1 MDLVGTDF
9 FSGKEAIMKVRIAIG
24 ILSVAGLVVVFLFQR
39 INIAAAMGFSD
50 IHIYQFII
58 NRSIRFLLNDFL
70 TIGLIYALFGERK
83 YVVFALWVQ
92 AIGIVFFLIPYFILK
107 IHYPAYNGPLL
118 SFLHRLILNPTLLLL
133 LIPAFYYQK
142 KISSNGKTD

>member
-1 MDLVGTDF
+1 MGTDF
-9 FSGKEAIMKVRIAIG
+9 FGGKDAIMKVRVVIG
-24 ILSVAGLVVVFLFQR
+24 ILSIVGLVVVFLFQR
-39 INIAAAMGFSD
+39 INIAAIMGFSD

-92 AIGIVFFLIPYFILK
+92 GIGIVFFLIPYFILK
-107 IHYPAYNGPLL
+107 IQYPAYNGPLL

-142 KISSNGKTD
+142 KISSN

>member
-1 MDLVGTDF
+1 VGTDF
-9 FSGKEAIMKVRIAIG
+9 FGGKDAIMKVRVVIG
-24 ILSVAGLVVVFLFQR
+24 ILSIVGLVVVFLFQR
-39 INIAAAMGFSD
+39 INIAAIMGFSD

-92 AIGIVFFLIPYFILK
+92 GIGIVFFLIPYFILK
-107 IHYPAYNGPLL
+107 IQYPAYNGPLL

-142 KISSNGKTD
+142 KISSKEKTV

>member
-1 MDLVGTDF
+1 VDLVGTDF
-9 FSGKEAIMKVRIAIG
+9 FGGKDAIMKARIAIG
-24 ILSVAGLVVVFLFQR
+24 MLSVAGLVVVFLFQR

-92 AIGIVFFLIPYFILK
+92 AIGIVVFLIPYFILK
-107 IHYPAYNGPLL
+107 IQYPAYNGPLL

-142 KISSNGKTD
+142 KISSN

>member
-1 MDLVGTDF
+1 
-9 FSGKEAIMKVRIAIG
+9 MKVRIVLG
-24 ILSVAGLVVVFLFQR
+24 IVSVAGLIVVFLFQR
-39 INIAAAMGFSD
+39 INIAAAMEVSD
-50 IHIYQFII
+50 HQIYQFII

-70 TIGLIYALFGERK
+70 TIGLIYALFAERK
-83 YVVFALWVQ
+83 YMIFALWVQ
-92 AIGIVFFLIPYFILK
+92 GIGIVFFLIPYFILK
-107 IHYPAYNGPLL
+107 IQYPAYNGPLL